1 MTRTDT
7 HPSGLTLAAYQHL
20 ALATAEPR
28 AFHLDYLIPG
38 IVGEVGELFGQRA
51 KAYWHGWPMEKLQTE
66 LVSEYG
72 DIAWMTALLLH
83 SRGVA
88 SLQPVVNIPPS
99 LNLGILNPHQSLLSA
114 ASSLH
119 TQWLLEEQGI
129 SETDEWLDM
138 AAERLWRVLR
148 DNCEAIT
155 GRDFQYV
162 LDANLVKLA
171 DRAAR
176 GVLRGS
182 GDHR

>member
-1 MTRTDT
+1 MRTET
-7 HPSGLTLAAYQHL
+7 HPSGLTLAAYQHR
-20 ALATAEPR
+20 AMVTAEPR
-28 AFHLDYLIPG
+28 AYYLGYLVPG

-51 KAYWHGWPMEKLQTE
+51 KAYWHVWPAEKLQKE

-72 DIAWMTALLLH
+72 DIAWMTAVLLH
-83 SRGVA
+83 TRGVA
-88 SLQPVVNIPPS
+88 SLQPTVSPAPGM
-99 LNLGILNPHQSLLSA
+99 NLGVLNPHQSLLSA

-129 SETDEWLDM
+129 SETDEWLDT
-138 AAERLWRVLR
+138 AAEKMWRTLR

-155 GRDFQYV
+155 GQDFQYV